1 MLHSWI
7 PVWVV
12 LVFVAAFV
20 RLLVAAAT
28 AAAKKKDDRKET
40 GKAKTERRS
49 GARRFTKSKPAATF
63 TAQDADAAGPALA
76 QDRIASGLPEWQ
88 QYYGVA
94 TDWE

>member
-20 RLLVAAAT
+20 RLLVAAVTAT
-28 AAAKKKDDRKET
+28 ARKKDDRMKT
-40 GKAKTERRS
+40 GKVKTARRT
-49 GARRFTKSKPAATF
+49 GARQPVATF
-63 TAQDADAAGPALA
+63 TAQDADAFGLALA

-88 QYYGVA
+88 QYYGTA
-94 TDWE
+94 ADWE